1 MARYSKI
8 FFVFIILVL
17 SLWLI
22 PWFYH
27 FMTAQPIR
35 NPFTLYSCIIDDFAC
50 LDYSENKGVQ
60 YKDRNG
66 HLYSDR
72 QFDSILP
79 FFYYH
84 QLASDGRLPDSLNG
98 IKLTPQKIGLTNF
111 IFRQSASD
119 INKTVPRLY
128 PLLEAMSGR
137 VDLQMPGDVFR
148 LNNRIEFIDMATN
161 TILEKKSEIFTQAM
175 KKKDFRFP
183 VRCIGGNPTVK
194 KEYDEGY
201 FLTDSD
207 HRLFHL
213 KQLRGRPY
221 FRPIPLPKGIEI
233 THIFVKEYPN
243 RKFYALLTDQENNL
257 WALSNP
263 DYQLYPLPIGKYDPR
278 QDDIQII
285 GDLFNWTVS
294 IDKKDGEHIFALDAT
309 DYSLIDSL
317 TYPQQSSMASKIG
330 HYFFPAELSF
340 TSYDDQYD
348 YPRLGNYSVKALWV
362 PTLLILLFLGKYY
375 KKKTVH

>member
-111 IFRQSASD
+111 ISD
-119 INKTVPRLY
+119 N
-128 PLLEAMSGR
+128 PLR
-137 VDLQMPGDVFR
+137 
-148 LNNRIEFIDMATN
+148 T
-161 TILEKKSEIFTQAM
+161 
-175 KKKDFRFP
+175 
-183 VRCIGGNPTVK
+183 
-194 KEYDEGY
+194 
-201 FLTDSD
+201 
-207 HRLFHL
+207 
-213 KQLRGRPY
+213 
-221 FRPIPLPKGIEI
+221 
-233 THIFVKEYPN
+233 
-243 RKFYALLTDQENNL
+243 
-257 WALSNP
+257 
-263 DYQLYPLPIGKYDPR
+263 
-278 QDDIQII
+278 
-285 GDLFNWTVS
+285 
-294 IDKKDGEHIFALDAT
+294 
-309 DYSLIDSL
+309 
-317 TYPQQSSMASKIG
+317 
-330 HYFFPAELSF
+330 
-340 TSYDDQYD
+340 
-348 YPRLGNYSVKALWV
+348 
-362 PTLLILLFLGKYY
+362 
-375 KKKTVH
+375 

>member
-1 MARYSKI
+1 M
-8 FFVFIILVL
+8 ILPV
-17 SLWLI
+17 S
-22 PWFYH
+22 
-27 FMTAQPIR
+27 T
-35 NPFTLYSCIIDDFAC
+35 TVKT
-50 LDYSENKGVQ
+50 KG
-60 YKDRNG
+60 YNTKTGTDI
-66 HLYSDR
+66 LYSDR

-148 LNNRIEFIDMATN
+148 LNDRIEFIDMATN
-161 TILEKKSEIFTQAM
+161 IILEKKSEIFTQAM

-278 QDDIQII
+278 Q
-285 GDLFNWTVS
+285 G
-294 IDKKDGEHIFALDAT
+294 
-309 DYSLIDSL
+309 
-317 TYPQQSSMASKIG
+317 
-330 HYFFPAELSF
+330 
-340 TSYDDQYD
+340 
-348 YPRLGNYSVKALWV
+348 R
-362 PTLLILLFLGKYY
+362 YY
-375 KKKTVH
+375 KLRRIFSTGPSASTKKTENIFSLSTQRIILWSIP

>member
-98 IKLTPQKIGLTNF
+98 ICLLYTSPSP
-111 IFRQSASD
+111 RDSA
-119 INKTVPRLY
+119 
-128 PLLEAMSGR
+128 
-137 VDLQMPGDVFR
+137 
-148 LNNRIEFIDMATN
+148 
-161 TILEKKSEIFTQAM
+161 
-175 KKKDFRFP
+175 
-183 VRCIGGNPTVK
+183 
-194 KEYDEGY
+194 
-201 FLTDSD
+201 
-207 HRLFHL
+207 
-213 KQLRGRPY
+213 
-221 FRPIPLPKGIEI
+221 
-233 THIFVKEYPN
+233 
-243 RKFYALLTDQENNL
+243 
-257 WALSNP
+257 
-263 DYQLYPLPIGKYDPR
+263 
-278 QDDIQII
+278 
-285 GDLFNWTVS
+285 
-294 IDKKDGEHIFALDAT
+294 
-309 DYSLIDSL
+309 
-317 TYPQQSSMASKIG
+317 
-330 HYFFPAELSF
+330 
-340 TSYDDQYD
+340 
-348 YPRLGNYSVKALWV
+348 
-362 PTLLILLFLGKYY
+362 
-375 KKKTVH
+375 

>member
-1 MARYSKI
+1 MVRYSKI
-8 FFVFIILVL
+8 FFVFILLVL
-17 SLWLI
+17 SFWLI

-50 LDYSENKGVQ
+50 LDYSENKGIQ

-119 INKTVPRLY
+119 INKTVPHLY

-148 LNNRIEFIDMATN
+148 LSDRIEFIDMTTN
-161 TILEKKSEIFTQAM
+161 TILEK
-175 KKKDFRFP
+175 
-183 VRCIGGNPTVK
+183 
-194 KEYDEGY
+194 
-201 FLTDSD
+201 
-207 HRLFHL
+207 
-213 KQLRGRPY
+213 
-221 FRPIPLPKGIEI
+221 
-233 THIFVKEYPN
+233 
-243 RKFYALLTDQENNL
+243 
-257 WALSNP
+257 
-263 DYQLYPLPIGKYDPR
+263 
-278 QDDIQII
+278 
-285 GDLFNWTVS
+285 
-294 IDKKDGEHIFALDAT
+294 
-309 DYSLIDSL
+309 
-317 TYPQQSSMASKIG
+317 
-330 HYFFPAELSF
+330 
-340 TSYDDQYD
+340 
-348 YPRLGNYSVKALWV
+348 
-362 PTLLILLFLGKYY
+362 
-375 KKKTVH
+375 

>member
-148 LNNRIEFIDMATN
+148 LSDRIEFIDMTTN

-175 KKKDFRFP
+175 KKKGFRFP
-183 VRCIGGNPTVK
+183 ARCIGGNPTVK

-213 KQLRGRPY
+213 K
-221 FRPIPLPKGIEI
+221 
-233 THIFVKEYPN
+233 
-243 RKFYALLTDQENNL
+243 
-257 WALSNP
+257 
-263 DYQLYPLPIGKYDPR
+263 
-278 QDDIQII
+278 
-285 GDLFNWTVS
+285 
-294 IDKKDGEHIFALDAT
+294 
-309 DYSLIDSL
+309 
-317 TYPQQSSMASKIG
+317 
-330 HYFFPAELSF
+330 
-340 TSYDDQYD
+340 
-348 YPRLGNYSVKALWV
+348 
-362 PTLLILLFLGKYY
+362 
-375 KKKTVH
+375 

>member
-17 SLWLI
+17 SLWRI

-148 LNNRIEFIDMATN
+148 LNDRIEFIDMATN

-221 FRPIPLPKGIEI
+221 IRPI
-233 THIFVKEYPN
+233 T
-243 RKFYALLTDQENNL
+243 
-257 WALSNP
+257 
-263 DYQLYPLPIGKYDPR
+263 
-278 QDDIQII
+278 
-285 GDLFNWTVS
+285 
-294 IDKKDGEHIFALDAT
+294 
-309 DYSLIDSL
+309 
-317 TYPQQSSMASKIG
+317 
-330 HYFFPAELSF
+330 
-340 TSYDDQYD
+340 
-348 YPRLGNYSVKALWV
+348 
-362 PTLLILLFLGKYY
+362 
-375 KKKTVH
+375 

>member
-119 INKTVPRLY
+119 INKTVPLVS
-128 PLLEAMSGR
+128 AIGS
-137 VDLQMPGDVFR
+137 DVR
-148 LNNRIEFIDMATN
+148 T
-161 TILEKKSEIFTQAM
+161 
-175 KKKDFRFP
+175 
-183 VRCIGGNPTVK
+183 
-194 KEYDEGY
+194 
-201 FLTDSD
+201 
-207 HRLFHL
+207 
-213 KQLRGRPY
+213 GRPANAGRRIPAK
-221 FRPIPLPKGIEI
+221 RPDRIYRYGNQHH
-233 THIFVKEYPN
+233 TGKE
-243 RKFYALLTDQENNL
+243 K
-257 WALSNP
+257 
-263 DYQLYPLPIGKYDPR
+263 
-278 QDDIQII
+278 
-285 GDLFNWTVS
+285 
-294 IDKKDGEHIFALDAT
+294 
-309 DYSLIDSL
+309 
-317 TYPQQSSMASKIG
+317 
-330 HYFFPAELSF
+330 
-340 TSYDDQYD
+340 
-348 YPRLGNYSVKALWV
+348 
-362 PTLLILLFLGKYY
+362 
-375 KKKTVH
+375 

>member
-111 IFRQSASD
+111 IFRQ
-119 INKTVPRLY
+119 
-128 PLLEAMSGR
+128 
-137 VDLQMPGDVFR
+137 
-148 LNNRIEFIDMATN
+148 FIDMATN
-161 TILEKKSEIFTQAM
+161 IILEKKSEIFTQAM

-309 DYSLIDSL
+309 DYSLVDTL

-340 TSYDDQYD
+340 ASYDDQYV

-362 PTLLILLFLGKYY
+362 PILLILLFLGKYY